1 MYLVIHCFQPITRG
15 LNCITVDHG
24 VKERLNDPLLDNG
37 LSIFHPSNTVV
48 DLQRIGNDVNV
59 MVAKSVTERRI
70 QALTYPVG
78 DGVQSLCHQML
89 VR

>member
-1 MYLVIHCFQPITRG
+1 
-15 LNCITVDHG
+15 
-24 VKERLNDPLLDNG
+24 
-37 LSIFHPSNTVV
+37 VV